1 MTEEIVYLRLLNG
14 EQLIG
19 KLVDETI
26 EDLLVED
33 IMSIEMTWKPS
44 GSSVSLVR
52 WLPFTEETMHP
63 ITKVN
68 IITKSSVRETVID
81 YYKYCNE
88 LYHKHIEDMLS
99 EDVNY
104 SQHKLDMVEKEEKIA
119 PHDEMETARRLLA
132 FSNTTIH

>member
-19 KLVDETI
+19 KLVDETV

-52 WLPFTEETMHP
+52 WLPFTEETLHP

-68 IITKSSVRETVID
+68 IITKTSVRESVID
-81 YYKYCNE
+81 YYHYCNG

-104 SQHKLDMVEKEEKIA
+104 SQHNLDVVEKEEKIA
-119 PHDEMETARRLLA
+119 PHEEMEKAQRLLA